1 MAKMEIKG
9 KEAIKAPKTSFF
21 FAISLAPTINTPE
34 RRIRNASC
42 THAIALVGTEGLSL
56 LWPNSNFETVT
67 VRLGMSKKYL
77 LEDIPI
83 ITLISQILNPSTWA

>member
-21 FAISLAPTINTPE
+21 FAISLAPTINPPE
-34 RRIRNASC
+34 RRTRNASC

-56 LWPNSNFETVT
+56 LWQKHDLETVT
-67 VRLGMSKKYL
+67 ECLENAKKYL
-77 LEDIPI
+77 REDIPI